1 MNSISTF
8 SEFYTQIKRIDFSS
22 LPGLEAQIRMSPTNR
37 RDDIR
42 NRGEGGGRPFLSGVL
57 FLFYPMADGATGTV
71 FIQRPKYNGV
81 HSGQISFP
89 GGRFEKEDGSL
100 EHTALRETH
109 EEIGIDPKQIE
120 VVGKLTD
127 LYIPPSNHLV
137 SPFIGVMHKAPSFSP
152 HPVEV
157 DEVIPLALSDFLS
170 KECIRE
176 LPIKLADGSR
186 LQTPCYLINGLVIW
200 GATAMMISEFMQ
212 LIEDKIIQV

>member
-8 SEFYTQIKRIDFSS
+8 SGFYTQIKRIDFSS
-22 LPGLEAQIRMSPTNR
+22 LPGLDAQIRMAPTNR

-42 NRGEGGGRPFLSGVL
+42 KRGECGSPFLSGVL

-89 GGRFEKEDGSL
+89 GGRFEIQDESL
-100 EHTALRETH
+100 ENTALRETH

-137 SPFIGVMHKAPSFSP
+137 SPFIGVIQHTPSFNP
-152 HPVEV
+152 DPVEV
-157 DEVIPLALSDFLS
+157 DEVIPLALGHFFS
-170 KECIRE
+170 KDCMRE
-176 LPIKLADGSR
+176 MPIELADGSR
-186 LQTPCYLINGLVIW
+186 LQTPCYLIKELVIW
-200 GATAMMISEFMQ
+200 GATAMMISEFIQ
-212 LIEDKIIQV
+212 LIKDKIMQV

>member
-1 MNSISTF
+1 MNSVITF
-8 SEFYTQIKRIDFSS
+8 SEFYKQIKRIDFSA
-22 LPGLEAQIRMSPTNR
+22 LPGLEAQIRMAPTNR

-42 NRGEGGGRPFLSGVL
+42 SRGEGGSPLLSGVL
-57 FLFYPMADGATGTV
+57 FLFYPMADGSTGTV

-120 VVGKLTD
+120 VIGKLTD

-137 SPFIGVMHKAPSFSP
+137 SPFIGVMHQAPSFTP
-152 HPVEV
+152 DPVEV
-157 DEVIPLALSDFLS
+157 EEVIPLALSDFFS
-170 KECIRE
+170 KDCIHE
-176 LPIKLADGSR
+176 MPIELADGSR

-200 GATAMMISEFMQ
+200 GATAMMISEFIQ
-212 LIEDKIIQV
+212 LILEKIKQ

>member
-1 MNSISTF
+1 MNNISTF
-8 SEFYTQIKRIDFSS
+8 SGFYKQIKRIDFSD
-22 LPGLEAQIRMSPTNR
+22 LPGLDAQIMMAPTNR

-42 NRGEGGGRPFLSGVL
+42 TRGEGGSPFLSGVL
-57 FLFYPMADGATGTV
+57 FLFYPMADGETGTV

-137 SPFIGVMHKAPSFSP
+137 SPFIGVMQHTPSFNP
-152 HPVEV
+152 DPVEV

-186 LQTPCYLINGLVIW
+186 LQTPCYLISGLVIW